1 MRKMNFIQTN
11 WLGLVIIALFFI
23 YVIGRIAWSIKKKGL
38 KGTVI
43 EMIVDAEERFKQGQN
58 SQKLNYVI
66 DKVIAVIPMP
76 LSLFITR
83 DTIKKFAQKIFD
95 EIKVALDYQK

>member
-1 MRKMNFIQTN
+1 MEFIQTN

-23 YVIGRIAWSIKKKGL
+23 YVIGRVIWSIKKKGL

-43 EMIVDAEERFKQGQN
+43 EMIVDAEARYKQGQN
-58 SQKLNYVI
+58 SEKMNYVI

-76 LSLFITR
+76 FSLFITR
-83 DTIKKFAQKIFD
+83 NTIKKFAQKIFD
-95 EIKVALDYQK
+95 EVKAALDYQK

>member
-1 MRKMNFIQTN
+1 MEFIQTN
-11 WLGLVIIALFFI
+11 WLGLAIIALFFI
-23 YVIGRIAWSIKKKGL
+23 YVIGRVIWSIKKKGL

-43 EMIVDAEERFKQGQN
+43 EMIVDAEQRFKQGQN
-58 SQKLNYVI
+58 SEKLNYVI
-66 DKVIAVIPMP
+66 DKVISVIPMP

>member
-1 MRKMNFIQTN
+1 MEFIKTN

-23 YVIGRIAWSIKKKGL
+23 YVIGRILWSIKKKGL

-43 EMIVDAEERFKQGQN
+43 EMIVDAEERYKQGQN
-58 SQKLNYVI
+58 SEKLNYVI

-83 DTIKKFAQKIFD
+83 DTIKKFIQKIFD
-95 EIKVALDYQK
+95 EIKIALDYQK

>member
-1 MRKMNFIQTN
+1 MEFIQTN
-11 WLGLVIIALFFI
+11 WLGLIIIALFFT

-66 DKVIAVIPMP
+66 DIIMGLVPKG
-76 LSLFITR
+76 LRLFITR
-83 DTIKKFAQKIFD
+83 DTIKKFIQKIFD
-95 EIKVALDYQK
+95 EVKICLDYQK

>member
-1 MRKMNFIQTN
+1 MEFIQTN

-23 YVIGRIAWSIKKKGL
+23 YIIGRVAWSIKKKGL

-43 EMIVDAEERFKQGQN
+43 EMIVDAEQRFKQGQN
-58 SQKLNYVI
+58 SEKLNYVI
-66 DKVIAVIPMP
+66 DKVISVIPMP